1 MIKHIVFWKLEERAD
16 GSGRAEDVDNLRTE
30 VEALRELIPFV
41 VEIELGENENDS
53 EAAWDLALYSE
64 FDSWE
69 DLEAYQVHPA
79 HERVAE
85 MVSGLQVD
93 RAVVDFEV

>member
-1 MIKHIVFWKLEERAD
+1 MIKHIVFWTLKEAGD
-16 GSGRAEDVDNLRTE
+16 GSGRAEETDRLRAE
-30 VEALRELIPFV
+30 VEALADEVPGVLH
-41 VEIELGENENDS
+41 IELGENENDS

-79 HERVAE
+79 HERVKE
-85 MVSGLQVD
+85 MIGRLREG
-93 RAVVDFEV
+93 RAVVDYEV